1 MRFNIVIPARYDSS
15 RLPGKPL
22 LEIGGIPMVVRTAM
36 RAGESGAKSVIIAT
50 DDQRIVTTAEEYG
63 FEALMTDKNHLSGTD
78 RVLEVAKQKEWANE
92 EIIINV
98 QGDEPLINP
107 ELVRLVAQSIHDNNV
122 SYVSACSNFESFD
135 EYLNLNNVK
144 VIFGSKNVEINPAG
158 TVEIA
163 ANRCFA
169 SGHHHLLVN
178 IENPPKSFIPFDNGH
193 LHFGGGQTETVLNL
207 EPGTYSLQL
216 ILGSYIHNSRMQ
228 VNNFAGQ
235 GPFLSEKITI
245 KVN

>member
-1 MRFNIVIPARYDSS
+1 VRFNIVIPARYDSS

-144 VIFGSKNVEINPAG
+144 VILDKNQ
-158 TVEIA
+158 
-163 ANRCFA
+163 FA
-169 SGHHHLLVN
+169 SRFYREPIVDKKDDWDQNRHYHHIGIYGYTKKLLDKFCSLPISKLENSLKLEQLRALENN
-178 IENPPKSFIPFDNGH
+178 ISLMILNYEGKNHRGIDTPEDLDFIRKSLENK
-193 LHFGGGQTETVLNL
+193 
-207 EPGTYSLQL
+207 
-216 ILGSYIHNSRMQ
+216 
-228 VNNFAGQ
+228 
-235 GPFLSEKITI
+235 
-245 KVN
+245 

>member
-1 MRFNIVIPARYDSS
+1 M
-15 RLPGKPL
+15 
-22 LEIGGIPMVVRTAM
+22 
-36 RAGESGAKSVIIAT
+36 
-50 DDQRIVTTAEEYG
+50 
-63 FEALMTDKNHLSGTD
+63 LM
-78 RVLEVAKQKEWANE
+78 
-92 EIIINV
+92 EIINKTLNNIFLV
-98 QGDEPLINP
+98 LIISSTSLYASNISTNQNECLEQP
-107 ELVRLVAQSIHDNNV
+107 SVFIV
-122 SYVSACSNFESFD
+122 SPQDGFISKS
-135 EYLNLNNVK
+135 NNVK
-144 VIFGSKNVEINPAG
+144 VVFGSKNVEINPAG